1 MRNPS
6 SKKLTIFAISF
17 WIEANKR
24 KAIKDIAG
32 SLSGVVQQ
40 IDKKHNF
47 MKANDSPGVGKQ
59 TRDACFCELD
69 LAFPIIRVTDRAEVQ
84 TQGDD
89 VGL

>member
-6 SKKLTIFAISF
+6 TKKLTIFAISF
-17 WIEANKR
+17 WIDANKR
-24 KAIKDIAG
+24 KARKDIAG
-32 SLSGVVQQ
+32 SLSGVVQH
-40 IDKKHNF
+40 IEIKYLFIKDNG
-47 MKANDSPGVGKQ
+47 SPGVGKQ
-59 TRDACFCELD
+59 TRNACFCELD